1 MSLIAAFTSI
11 HGVKLWLNASLALEH
26 MNWGI
31 HTWNCPFKIAVLSI
45 MAYGPLNLG
54 SVKDGYGT

>member
-31 HTWNCPFKIAVLSI
+31 HAWNCLFKIAVSNI
-45 MAYGPLNLG
+45 MGRYNNC
-54 SVKDGYGT
+54 GYS

>member
-1 MSLIAAFTSI
+1 MSLIAASTSI
-11 HGVKLWLNASLALEH
+11 HHVKLWLTAFLALEH

-31 HTWNCPFKIAVLSI
+31 NAWNCPFKIAVSNI

>member
-31 HTWNCPFKIAVLSI
+31 YAWNCLFKIAVLNI
-45 MAYGPLNLG
+45 MGRYNNG
-54 SVKDGYGT
+54 GYS